1 MRVTVLGAGRVG
13 SAMVRD
19 LAAGGELEVTVADVS
34 EAALGRLADLAR
46 VRRVQRD
53 LSDPAEVAEIAASAD
68 LVVGAVPGPLG
79 LQTIRS
85 VIEAGV
91 DMVDISFCEQDPREL
106 DGLARERDVMV
117 IVDCGV
123 APGCSNLLLGRCLAE
138 MDRVERFACYVGG
151 LPTVRRLPYEYRAV
165 FSPIDVIAEYTRPAR
180 LKEHGRVVV
189 REALTEIERFD
200 LSSVGTV
207 EAFNSDGL
215 RSLLDCPVPDMKEK
229 TIRYPGHAERMAM
242 LRDTGF
248 FSEEPVEVGGA
259 MVRPIDLTARLL
271 FPAWELQ
278 PGEEDLT
285 VMRVEVEGLSAG
297 QRVVRRWDLLDRFDR
312 SAGITSM
319 ARTTGYTCTAAV
331 RLVAAGLWRR
341 AGVVAP
347 EELGAQPGCCD
358 FILER
363 LAERQVVFQSSEQRV
378 GE

>member
-13 SAMVRD
+13 AAMVRD
-19 LAAGGELEVTVADVS
+19 LAADAGFQVTVVDVS
-34 EAALGRLADLAR
+34 EAALGRLAEIPG
-46 VRRVQRD
+46 VTRVQRD
-53 LSDPAEVAEIAASAD
+53 LADPGEVAEVVAKAE

-79 LQTIRS
+79 LATIRA
-85 VIEAGV
+85 VVEAGV
-91 DMVDISFCEQDPREL
+91 DMVDISFCEQDPRQL
-106 DGLARERDVMV
+106 DGLARERGVMAV
-117 IVDCGV
+117 VDCGI

-138 MDRVERFACYVGG
+138 MDSVERFACYVGG

-189 REALTEIERFD
+189 REALSEIERFD

-207 EAFNSDGL
+207 EAFNTDGL

-248 FSEEPVEVGGA
+248 FSEEPVEVGGVT
-259 MVRPIDLTARLL
+259 VRPIDLTARLL
-271 FPAWELQ
+271 FSAWQLE

-285 VMRVEVEGLSAG
+285 VMRVEVEGIAG
-297 QRVVRRWDLLDRFDR
+297 GRRLTRRWDLLDRFDR
-312 SAGITSM
+312 STGITSM
-319 ARTTGYTCTAAV
+319 ARTTGYTCTAVV
-331 RLVAAGLWRR
+331 RLLAAGLWRR
-341 AGVVAP
+341 AGVAPP
-347 EELGAQPGCCD
+347 EELGARPGCCD

-363 LAERQVVFQSSEQRV
+363 LAERGVVFAGSELAV

>member
-1 MRVTVLGAGRVG
+1 MGFAT
-13 SAMVRD
+13 
-19 LAAGGELEVTVADVS
+19 
-34 EAALGRLADLAR
+34 AR
-46 VRRVQRD
+46 
-53 LSDPAEVAEIAASAD
+53 A
-68 LVVGAVPGPLG
+68 
-79 LQTIRS
+79 

-91 DMVDISFCEQDPREL
+91 NMVDISFFEEDPFEL
-106 DGLARERDVMV
+106 DGLARERGVMV
-117 IVDCGV
+117 LTDCGV
-123 APGCSNLLLGRCLAE
+123 APGCSNLILGRMEREL
-138 MDRVERFACYVGG
+138 DRVDRFSCYVGG
-151 LPTVRRLPYEYRAV
+151 LPTVRFQPYEYRAV

-180 LKEHGRVVV
+180 LKVNGRVVV
-189 REALTEIERFD
+189 REALTEIEHLDFAG
-200 LSSVGTV
+200 VGTV
-207 EAFNSDGL
+207 EAFNTDGL
-215 RSLLDCPVPDMKEK
+215 RSLLDCPVPDMTEK
-229 TIRYPGHAERMAM
+229 TMRYPGHAARMAM

-248 FSEEPVEVGGA
+248 FSEEPIEIGGA
-259 MVRPIDLTARLL
+259 KVRPIDLTARLL
-271 FPAWELQ
+271 FPAWQLQ

-341 AGVVAP
+341 TGVVAP

-363 LAERQVVFQSSEQRV
+363 LAERGVVFQPSEQRV